1 MIFMNKYIILL
12 LVSLSVS
19 FGAAAQTNQ
28 LESVKAVAQTN
39 LNQVLI
45 EALSG
50 VKDASGEIYQA
61 SKGAIKKSV
70 DFVVEQAPD
79 VVRQFLLWQM
89 VASIIWAV
97 IYCLIALCF
106 LVGAWRWN
114 KWAKDANSSCPH
126 YDLASSQ
133 TWGYIWK
140 WMFVGIAAMF
150 IFMGVASQS
159 FTIAKIAV
167 APKVYIIEY
176 VVDLAKG
183 GQASQH

>member
-28 LESVKAVAQTN
+28 LEAVKAVAQTN

-61 SKGAIKKSV
+61 SKGAIRKSV
-70 DFVVEQAPD
+70 DFVTEQAPD
-79 VVRQFLLWQM
+79 AVRQFLLWHM
-89 VASIIWAV
+89 VSAIIWTV
-97 IYCLIALCF
+97 IDCLFIAFF
-106 LVGAWRWN
+106 LFGASRWN
-114 KWAKDANSSCPH
+114 KWAKTADTNCPS
-126 YDLASSQ
+126 YALASDQ
-133 TWGYIWK
+133 WCGYFWK
-140 WMFVGIAAMF
+140 WAFVGIAIMF
-150 IFMGVASQS
+150 LFMGVGSQS
-159 FTIAKIAV
+159 FVIAKIAV

-183 GQASQH
+183 GQASQR